1 MSLEAWAGLEVVA
14 LELVHPISPRQTCD
28 DDYAWGG
35 CNLHGPYLP
44 DATPESIS
52 NDFLIYCI
60 LAHRAKSLPA
70 GWNWASFLKA
80 AVEYIPYAFEKSDA
94 KERWGSENY
103 FEGASGAG
111 RSLRYTGM
119 QIYKSKVDEP
129 GDSGE
134 HVQAADE
141 VEENE
146 LELQDL
152 VGGRKAWKILVRDL
166 TTSPRFGGTRNQA

>member
-1 MSLEAWAGLEVVA
+1 M
-14 LELVHPISPRQTCD
+14 ELVHPISPRQTCD

-52 NDFLIYCI
+52 RDFLIYCI

-119 QIYKSKVDEP
+119 QIYRSKVDEP
-129 GDSGE
+129 GDSRE
-134 HVQAADE
+134 HVQASDE
-141 VEENE
+141 VERR
-146 LELQDL
+146 
-152 VGGRKAWKILVRDL
+152 VGIAGSGRWTKGVGNSL
-166 TTSPRFGGTRNQA
+166 PRLDNKPSLRWY